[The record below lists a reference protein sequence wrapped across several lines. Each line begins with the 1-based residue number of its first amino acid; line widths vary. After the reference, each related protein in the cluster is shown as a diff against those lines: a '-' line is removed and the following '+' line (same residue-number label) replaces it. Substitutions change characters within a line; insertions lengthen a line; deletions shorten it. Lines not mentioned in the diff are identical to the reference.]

1 MYFQEIISKLQNYWA
16 SKGCCVG
23 NPYDV
28 EKGAGTMNPLTFFKT
43 LGKKDWNVC
52 YVEPSRR
59 PKDGRYGENPN
70 RLYQHHQMQVIMKP
84 SPENIVDLYLESLD
98 YLGIDTK
105 KHDIRFV
112 EDNWE
117 SPTLGAF
124 GTGWEVW
131 LDGMEIT
138 QFTFFQQMAGYE
150 CSPVSSE
157 ITYGLERLTMYLQN
171 KNNVFDI
178 EWNQNTKYKDVFAE
192 PEYEHSK
199 YSFEDCDKELL
210 HNLFNSYE
218 AESLRI
224 LDKNLVYPAYDYFLK
239 CSHTFNILDASG
251 SISVTERAR
260 FIGQIRS
267 LAHKIATK
275 YFEVNSEVNKNE

>member
-1 MYFQEIISKLQNYWA
+1 
-16 SKGCCVG
+16 
-23 NPYDV
+23 
-28 EKGAGTMNPLTFFKT
+28 
-43 LGKKDWNVC
+43 
-52 YVEPSRR
+52 
-59 PKDGRYGENPN
+59 
-70 RLYQHHQMQVIMKP
+70 
-84 SPENIVDLYLESLD
+84 
-98 YLGIDTK
+98 
-105 KHDIRFV
+105 
-112 EDNWE
+112 
-117 SPTLGAF
+117 
-124 GTGWEVW
+124 
-131 LDGMEIT
+131 MEIT

-178 EWNQNTKYKDVFAE
+178 EWNQNTKYKDIFTE

-210 HNLFNSYE
+210 HNLFSSYE

-260 FIGQIRS
+260 FIGQIRN

-275 YFEVNSEVNKNE
+275 YFEINSEDNKNE